1 MRPIKSL
8 ILYMSKTR
16 SLREKPYQGHVFN
29 FLEDLTGGLVPF
41 FRAPANFTLAPTY
54 ETINRIN
61 RT

>member
-1 MRPIKSL
+1 
-8 ILYMSKTR
+8 MSKTR
-16 SLREKPYQGHVFN
+16 SLPEKPYQGHVFN

-54 ETINRIN
+54 ETINRIY